1 MILFAALCFVGV
13 AIAGFTAFV
22 IFWPLT
28 LVHIRDRH
36 PALADELGE
45 GAFARPEVIAW
56 LLRRDYRAAG
66 DHNLNGL
73 ATPTWVSLV
82 TIIGALA
89 CSGLLWLLSMV
100 LA

>member
-36 PALADELGE
+36 PALAGELGE

-66 DHNLNGL
+66 DRNLNGL
-73 ATPTWVSLV
+73 ATPAWVSLL
-82 TIIGALA
+82 TIIGALV
-89 CSGLLWLLSMV
+89 CSGLLWLLSVV
-100 LA
+100 LQ